1 MKPRLKPGLSFT
13 LLAAAL
19 IVVPWILRWADME
32 YCLTQLTMSL
42 YYAIVVLGLC
52 LVMGYAGQ
60 VSLGHGAFF
69 AIGGYTS
76 AVLTTCDVS
85 KWQTAAWLG
94 WIKQSPFCMARE
106 DLFGNP
112 ILTLS
117 PWVAFFAAMALA
129 FVVANLIGYPALRL
143 RGHYLAMATLGFG
156 MIVNKVIL
164 GTAFTGAADGIN
176 GVPEWNLGLGLTVS
190 GKRALRIENYFIASG
205 LLLLLLVLLHNLVRS
220 RVGRARQAIHDRETA
235 ANAMGINTALYK
247 LKAFV
252 LSALMAA
259 MAGVFLTHYTAGIGP
274 SEAGALKSVRYV
286 ALAAAGG
293 MSSLWGVTGMSTL
306 LNYMSLRGLFG
317 SYDNAVF
324 GLLLIGIVS
333 LAPEG
338 PLKPLARLLRRFVG
352 ACRPPNAVGPDAARP
367 DNGPARRASDQ
378 TQCLFP

>member
-1 MKPRLKPGLSFT
+1 MSRLKPGLPFIV
-13 LLAAAL
+13 LAAAL
-19 IVVPWILRWADME
+19 AAVPWVLRKAEME

-42 YYAIVVLGLC
+42 FYAIVVLGLC
-52 LVMGYAGQ
+52 LVMGFAGQ

-85 KWQTAAWLG
+85 KWQSAAWLG
-94 WIKQSPFCMARE
+94 WIKQSPFCVARD

-112 ILTLS
+112 ILTVS
-117 PWVAFFAAMALA
+117 PWAAFFAAMALT

-156 MIVNKVIL
+156 MIVHKVIL

-190 GKRALRIENYFIASG
+190 GRRALRVENYFIASG
-205 LLLLLLVLLHNLVRS
+205 LLLVLLVLLHNLVRS
-220 RVGRARQAIHDRETA
+220 RVGRALQAIHDRETA

-247 LKAFV
+247 LKTFV

-259 MAGVFLTHYTAGIGP
+259 MAGVFFTHYTAGIGP

-293 MSSLWGVTGMSTL
+293 MSRLWGVTGMSTP
-306 LNYMSLRGLFG
+306 LNYLSLRGLFG

-324 GLLLIGIVS
+324 GVLLIAIVS
-333 LAPEG
+333 LTPEG
-338 PLKPLARLLRRFVG
+338 PLKPLARWVRRFAG
-352 ACRPPNAVGPDAARP
+352 ICRSSNAAQPDAARP
-367 DNGPARRASDQ
+367 HNGLEGRPRHGAA
-378 TQCLFP
+378 